1 MASSWVFTDQ
11 IFKDEKSGQNLVLA
25 ISRFA
30 LKLYKEQ
37 GKRNKGNLFM
47 SPLSISAVLSM
58 AYLGA
63 KGKTLEEMKKT
74 LCFEALDDANIHQA
88 FSDFINHLKKCSKES
103 TFQLH
108 MANRLYGEESF
119 KVLEEFQ
126 NACRNHYDA
135 ELVPVS
141 FKCV

>member
-1 MASSWVFTDQ
+1 MASTNQV
-11 IFKDEKSGQNLVLA
+11 FKDEKDGQNLVLA

-30 LKLYKEQ
+30 LELYKEQ

-63 KGKTLEEMKKT
+63 RGKTLEEMKKT
-74 LCFEALDDANIHQA
+74 LCFEALEDAKLHQA
-88 FSDFINHLKKCSKES
+88 FNDFINHLKKCSKEPA
-103 TFQLH
+103 FQLH

-119 KVLEEFQ
+119 KILEEFQ

-141 FKCV
+141 FRYV